1 MSWTPLFTVIGSILA
16 AFVGATLVAHFGF
29 KQWREQRWIERREH
43 LAEQVLA
50 DFYEVQG
57 AFSWV
62 RSPGTFSGEGETRSR
77 PQSEEPPELE
87 RLRNAY
93 FIPIERMQAQKE
105 LFSRLAVAR
114 FRFIALFGKEAAD
127 SFKKIRKVQSDIELS
142 AHELIENARHDQDET
157 TKEMQRT
164 IWSTTDTDD
173 VTSTIDEAVAQ
184 MEAICRPI
192 LEARKPQQ

>member
-93 FIPIERMQAQKE
+93 FILFPVPGSDRFDGGPAERQGTQG
-105 LFSRLAVAR
+105 V
-114 FRFIALFGKEAAD
+114 FRKIA
-127 SFKKIRKVQSDIELS
+127 
-142 AHELIENARHDQDET
+142 
-157 TKEMQRT
+157 
-164 IWSTTDTDD
+164 
-173 VTSTIDEAVAQ
+173 
-184 MEAICRPI
+184 
-192 LEARKPQQ
+192 